1 MTPQKTA
8 PQPASFL
15 PLRPVAFAVL
25 LSLSEGRLPGYA
37 ILKNANRRLGHRAI
51 PGPGTLYR
59 TLKELRESGLI
70 AHAPIQAGED
80 QRKQYFKLTELG
92 RRVAESEAKRMERIV
107 EAARSSRLLV
117 QG

>member
-1 MTPQKTA
+1 MDPQQTTPR
-8 PQPASFL
+8 PASFL

-37 ILKNANRRLGHRAI
+37 ILKKANRQLGHRAI

-70 AHAPIQAGED
+70 AHAPIKAGED
-80 QRKQYFKLTELG
+80 QRKQYFRLTELG
-92 RRVAESEAKRMERIV
+92 RQVAEAEAKRMERIV
-107 EAARSSRLLV
+107 EAARSSRLLA